1 MTSQDDSAAW
11 SSFWTGAD
19 GSDAAVRSSDS
30 AASFDRFWTGV
41 YARTFDRSPAARCAD
56 LACGAGTVAAA
67 GDRLAAARG
76 IDGAHFILADYS
88 EAAVQQAV
96 GAMSSVG
103 TTSIVADAGQP
114 LLEPGSQ
121 DLVTSQFGLEYAGE
135 KAFDHAWSGVAPGGE
150 LVALIHMHDGPIYEE
165 CKINLSWLDRLSE
178 SDLIGRF
185 KAQMDLTRRF
195 ELGKAARDETVKH
208 ENELVTDTNT
218 LMAEIS
224 RTEPNPA
231 AAFVYRLL
239 QDMVFLYQRRQAYS
253 IEESDKWL
261 DHQAG
266 EAEAYSLRMSSM
278 MAAAMRQADIESR
291 FALDDVESRAVE
303 TFSIDG
309 EERPCAWMVSLTR
322 SAG

>member
-41 YARTFDRSPAARCAD
+41 YERTFDRAPQARCAD

-67 GDRLAAARG
+67 GDQLAASRG

-96 GAMSSVG
+96 SAMKTVG
-103 TTSIVADAGQP
+103 TTSVVADAGQP

-121 DLVTSQFGLEYAGE
+121 DLVTSQFGLEYAGG
-135 KAFDHAWSGVAPGGE
+135 KAFEHAWGGVAPGGE
-150 LVALIHMHDGPIYEE
+150 LVALIHMQDGPIYEE
-165 CKINLSWLDRLSE
+165 CKTNLSWLDRLSD
-178 SDLIGRF
+178 SDLVNRF
-185 KAQMDLTRRF
+185 KAQMSLTRRF
-195 ELGKAARDETVKH
+195 ELGQADREETVKH
-208 ENELVTDTNT
+208 ENQLVTDTNA
-218 LMAEIS
+218 LMGEIS
-224 RTEPNPA
+224 KTEPNPA

-239 QDMVFLYQRRQAYS
+239 QDMAFLYQRRGAYS

-266 EAEAYSLRMSSM
+266 EAEAYARRMSSM
-278 MAAAMRQADIESR
+278 MSAAMSQADVEAR
-291 FALDDVESRAVE
+291 FGLDDVATRTVE
-303 TFSIDG
+303 AFSIDG
-309 EERPCAWMVSLTR
+309 ESRPCAWMVSLTR

>member
-30 AASFDRFWTGV
+30 AASFDRFWTSV
-41 YARTFDRSPAARCAD
+41 YERTFDRTSDARCAD

-67 GDRLAAARG
+67 GDLVASSRG

-96 GAMSSVG
+96 SAMNKVG
-103 TTSIVADAGQP
+103 TTLIVADAGQP

-121 DLVTSQFGLEYAGE
+121 HLVTSQFGLEYAGE
-135 KAFDHAWSGVAPGGE
+135 KAFEHAWAGVTPGGE

-165 CKINLSWLDRLSE
+165 CKTNLSWLDRLSE
-178 SDLIGRF
+178 ADLIGRF
-185 KAQMDLTRRF
+185 KVQMDLTRRF
-195 ELGKAARDETVKH
+195 ELGKADRDETVKH
-208 ENELVTDTNT
+208 ETALVSDTNA

-224 RTEPNPA
+224 QTKPNPA

-239 QDMVFLYQRRQAYS
+239 QDMAFLYQRRQAYS
-253 IEESDKWL
+253 IDESDKWL

-266 EAEAYSLRMSSM
+266 EAEAYSRRMSSM
-278 MAAAMRQADIESR
+278 MSAAMTQSDVEAR
-291 FALDDVESRAVE
+291 FDLDDVQTRTVE
-303 TFSIDG
+303 AFCIDG

>member
-19 GSDAAVRSSDS
+19 GSDAAVRSTDS

-41 YARTFDRSPAARCAD
+41 YGRTFDRAPGARCAD

-67 GDRLAAARG
+67 GDQLAALRG

-96 GAMSSVG
+96 SAMKTVG

-135 KAFDHAWSGVAPGGE
+135 KAFEHAWSGVSPGGE
-150 LVALIHMHDGPIYEE
+150 MVALIHMHDGPIYEE
-165 CKINLSWLDRLSE
+165 CKTNLSWLDHLVDSN
-178 SDLIGRF
+178 LIGRF

-195 ELGKAARDETVKH
+195 ELGKADRDETVKH
-208 ENELVTDTNT
+208 ENELVTDTNA

-266 EAEAYSLRMSSM
+266 EAEAYSRRMSSM
-278 MAAAMRQADIESR
+278 MAAAMTQADIETR
-291 FALDDVESRAVE
+291 FALDDVESRTVE
-303 TFSIDG
+303 AFSID
-309 EERPCAWMVSLTR
+309 EEDRPCAWMVSLTR
-322 SAG
+322 AAG